1 MCKLQV
7 IKGGAFDYYLMV
19 LQAGLLKGAIHVM
32 PDRSH
37 TVLRIAQHPSC
48 IYGFTLYLIADV
60 VQLSNTV
67 YARDFCVFY
76 VLAYLGYLIKPQA
89 M

>member
-1 MCKLQV
+1 MLCQ
-7 IKGGAFDYYLMV
+7 I
-19 LQAGLLKGAIHVM
+19 GLTRCCALLSTHLV
-32 PDRSH
+32 
-37 TVLRIAQHPSC
+37 